1 MIKKVLSENIHPFKA
16 LGFGLLL
23 LSLSALSNHSQSES
37 LPTVAVETVIASPV
51 TPILTLT
58 GNVHSRASLPIT
70 AGLDAQL
77 NWVAEP
83 GTRVSSGDAVVRFDA
98 EPLSLL
104 QAEQKALIARDRV
117 QLSYLNREL
126 KRMQKLHQRK
136 NVSEDE
142 LEEVQSR
149 RDIAQQDIAVAKTRL
164 AIIEER
170 LSRTQVNAPFEGVV
184 VKRDHREGED
194 VSRGDVILQLQQVDP
209 LEVRL
214 FVPVKH
220 LASLSA
226 GQPITVFRQTLNR
239 ENSSAIIR
247 SIVPSA
253 DVRSQTVEVRIDLS
267 QNNDRPWIP
276 GELLNA
282 ELELKPER
290 GQIAVPR
297 DAILIR
303 SDGTYVVA
311 IDKDRVAHRIKVQL
325 GKAQGQWINIR
336 TQDQTLNAGEQ
347 VAIRGAERLRQG
359 QSVNIH
365 NG

>member
-1 MIKKVLSENIHPFKA
+1 MRKNTFHPNA
-16 LGFGLLL
+16 PIRRVVTLGAILVSIAAF
-23 LSLSALSNHSQSES
+23 STTNRADS
-37 LPTVAVETVIASPV
+37 LPTVAVENVIASPV
-51 TPILTLT
+51 TPILALT

-77 NWVAEP
+77 TWVAEP
-83 GTRVSSGDAVVRFDA
+83 GTRVNQGDSVIRFDA
-98 EPLSLL
+98 EPLTLL
-104 QAEQKALIARDRV
+104 QAEQKALIERERV

-170 LSRTQVNAPFEGVV
+170 LSRTQVDAPFDGVV
-184 VKRDHREGED
+184 IKREHREGED
-194 VSRGDVILQLQQVDP
+194 VSRGDVIVQLQQVDP

-220 LASLSA
+220 LSSLSV
-226 GQPITVFRQTLNR
+226 GQSISVFRQTQSG
-239 ENSSAIIR
+239 ETSTAIIR

-253 DVRSQTVEVRIDLS
+253 DARSQTVEIRIDLA
-267 QNNDRPWIP
+267 QHRYRPWIP
-276 GELLNA
+276 GELLHA
-282 ELELKPER
+282 QLELRPDS
-290 GQIAVPR
+290 GQVAVPR

-311 IDKDRVAHRIKVQL
+311 IDENRIAHRVKVQL
-325 GKAQGQWINIR
+325 GKAQGDWINIH
-336 TQDQTLNAGEQ
+336 TKNQLITAGER

-359 QSVNIH
+359 QIVNIH

>member
-1 MIKKVLSENIHPFKA
+1 M
-16 LGFGLLL
+16 LGFAFINLNLLVIQGH
-23 LSLSALSNHSQSES
+23 AES

-77 NWVAEP
+77 SWVAEP
-83 GTRVSSGDAVVRFDA
+83 GTRINSGEPMIRFDV
-98 EPLSLL
+98 EPLTLL
-104 QAEQKALIARDRV
+104 QAEQKALIDRDKV

-126 KRMQKLHQRK
+126 KRMQKLHQGK

-170 LSRTQVNAPFEGVV
+170 LSRTQVNAPFDGVV
-184 VKRDHREGED
+184 VKREHREGED
-194 VSRGDVILQLQQVDP
+194 VSRGDVLLQLQQVDP

-220 LASLSA
+220 LASLSV
-226 GQPITVFRQTLNR
+226 GQSISVFRQLVNV
-239 ENSSAIIR
+239 EKSSALIR

-253 DVRSQTVEVRIDLS
+253 DVRSQTVEVRIDLA
-267 QNNDRPWIP
+267 QNDFRPWIP

-282 ELELKPER
+282 EIELKPER

-311 IDKDRVAHRIKVQL
+311 IDKDHVAHRIKVRL
-325 GKAQGQWINIR
+325 GKAQGEWINIR
-336 TQDQTLNAGEQ
+336 TDNQQLKAGEQ

-359 QSVNIH
+359 QAVNI
-365 NG
+365 NNR

>member
-1 MIKKVLSENIHPFKA
+1 MRKLFSRKA
-16 LGFGLLL
+16 RQLCQAITLGIASTALLTTAED
-23 LSLSALSNHSQSES
+23 SHAES
-37 LPTVAVETVIASPV
+37 LPTVSVKDVIASPV
-51 TPILTLT
+51 TPILSLT
-58 GNVHSRASLPIT
+58 GNVHSRSSLPIT

-83 GTRVSSGDAVVRFDA
+83 GARVSLGETMVRFNA
-98 EPLSLL
+98 EPLTLL
-104 QAEQKALIARDRV
+104 QAEQKALIERDQV

-126 KRMQKLHQRK
+126 KRMLKLHQRK

-149 RDIAQQDIAVAKTRL
+149 RDVAQQDIAVAKTRL

-170 LSRTQVNAPFEGVV
+170 LSRTRVNAPFDGVII
-184 VKRDHREGED
+184 KREHREGED
-194 VSRGDVILQLQQVDP
+194 VSRGDVLLQLQQIDP

-214 FVPVKH
+214 FVPVKY
-220 LASLSA
+220 LASLKT
-226 GQPITVFRQTLNR
+226 GQSISVSRQSSR
-239 ENSSAIIR
+239 GQKSSAVIR

-253 DVRSQTVEVRIDLS
+253 DARSQTVEVRIDLA
-267 QNNDRPWIP
+267 QNTDYPWVP

-282 ELELKPER
+282 ALELKPER

-303 SDGTYVVA
+303 SDGTYVIV
-311 IDKDRVAHRIKVQL
+311 IDKQRIAHRVKVQL
-325 GKAQGQWINIR
+325 GKAQGDWINIH
-336 TQDQTLNAGEQ
+336 TDSPLLQAGEN

-359 QSVNIH
+359 QSVNIT